1 MLITGQITLKNQI
14 YELMKTEN
22 KIEIIYNEKNIAI
35 NTKPYSINNK

>member
-22 KIEIIYNEKNIAI
+22 KRELIYTEKNIAI
-35 NTKPYSINNK
+35 NTKPYSI